1 MGLVAAA
8 AYGVT
13 AIAADL
19 SITLAPAI
27 ATAIGGALVGAG
39 GGALLGAVTGGN
51 VGEDALLGG
60 LTGGAVAGLGPTI
73 GDALGISA
81 TGGDIL
87 AGAGAGALGQG
98 VTGGNPLLGAAEGG
112 VAGGVSGLVSGAS
125 AGGGVSASSLAPDFL
140 LSGDVLNPAGEVL
153 NPDLTSAVP
162 LSAADTLST
171 TPVGLADTTAGF
183 AAPITDTGGGFATPA
198 AAGDTSFI
206 GGAQAPDTGTGSLPT
221 LQMNPGTGDL
231 GSAATGSNAFG
242 PTGSAAPVGTF
253 AATYPGATNPPTLT
267 NALEGAG
274 SVTTPGTS
282 IGTGGGFSL
291 SSLFGGGSQGGILGS
306 GISTGQALG
315 AALAGGGLI
324 YDLSQKNSIPGQAA
338 LTSEASTL
346 STEAQQLQNYVTTG
360 TLPPGVS
367 TVLTQVQQGLVNQ
380 IKAKYASLGMSGST
394 AEQQDINNAAL
405 QVQSQGATEA
415 LNLMNQG
422 VSLAQLAGQLQTTLL
437 NTNVQ
442 QNQQTATSIGQLAA
456 ALAGGGGATIKL
468 APAAG

>member
-1 MGLVAAA
+1 M
-8 AYGVT
+8 
-13 AIAADL
+13 
-19 SITLAPAI
+19 
-27 ATAIGGALVGAG
+27 
-39 GGALLGAVTGGN
+39 
-51 VGEDALLGG
+51 
-60 LTGGAVAGLGPTI
+60 
-73 GDALGISA
+73 
-81 TGGDIL
+81 
-87 AGAGAGALGQG
+87 
-98 VTGGNPLLGAAEGG
+98 TGGNPLLGAAEGG

-125 AGGGVSASSLAPDFL
+125 GGVTAGGGVSASSPAPDFSVSGGV
-140 LSGDVLNPAGEVL
+140 LS
-153 NPDLTSAVP
+153 PDLTSAVP
-162 LSAADTLST
+162 LSAADTLAATSGLST

-221 LQMNPGTGDL
+221 LQMTPGAGDL

-242 PTGSAAPVGTF
+242 PTGSATPAGTF

-324 YDLSQKNSIPGQAA
+324 YDMSQKNSIPGQAA

-405 QVQSQGATEA
+405 QVQSQGATQA

-442 QNQQTATSIGQLAA
+442 QNQQTVTSIGQLAA

-468 APAAG
+468 APAAA

>member
-1 MGLVAAA
+1 M
-8 AYGVT
+8 
-13 AIAADL
+13 
-19 SITLAPAI
+19 
-27 ATAIGGALVGAG
+27 
-39 GGALLGAVTGGN
+39 TGGN
-51 VGEDALLGG
+51 VGKDALLGG

-73 GDALGISA
+73 GSALGIGS

-87 AGAGAGALGQG
+87 AGAGAGAFGQG

-125 AGGGVSASSLAPDFL
+125 GGVTAGGGVSASSAAPDFSVSGGV
-140 LSGDVLNPAGEVL
+140 LS
-153 NPDLTSAVP
+153 PDLTSAVP
-162 LSAADTLST
+162 LSAADTLAATSGLST

-206 GGAQAPDTGTGSLPT
+206 GGAQAPDTGTGSLTT

-242 PTGSAAPVGTF
+242 PTGSVTPAGTF

-422 VSLAQLAGQLQTTLL
+422 VSLAKLAGQLQTTLL
-437 NTNVQ
+437 NTNIQ
-442 QNQQTATSIGQLAA
+442 QNNQTVASIGQLAA
-456 ALAGGGGATIKL
+456 ALSGGGGATIKL
-468 APAAG
+468 APAGA